1 MRIRHDLAVFL
12 EHPGL
17 IILLIFLI
25 VILKEALG
33 LLGL

>member
-1 MRIRHDLAVFL
+1 MRIFRDLAVFL

>member
-1 MRIRHDLAVFL
+1 MRISRDLAVFL

-25 VILKEALG
+25 VILKEAVG